1 MENTVEAEGYG
12 ARGRRRLSTT
22 RRCSCYLNFIFFL
35 VCPAYVCICM
45 YEIERASE
53 RESARERESE
63 RARDS
68 ENTYVSGSPDQ
79 AQATKLFP
87 TNMML
92 IKLLSAPYKYEC

>member
-53 RESARERESE
+53 RVQEREKVRERET
-63 RARDS
+63 ARIRTCL
-68 ENTYVSGSPDQ
+68 E
-79 AQATKLFP
+79 AQTRRRLQNYF
-87 TNMML
+87 L
-92 IKLLSAPYKYEC
+92 QI